1 MIDPVRALPIV
12 AALAAGVVVLLGVWR
27 ARRAATAVAAWQPGA
42 APASR
47 RGWTRPLALAVAA
60 AAVVVAAVG
69 HGPGRE
75 RRAPAGQLVPVV
87 FALDVSRSME
97 VADAEPTRRTAGE
110 VLVQRLVQRPDA
122 LNAGLIVFAGEAVV
136 VCPLTTDTTAQRLAL
151 AETPLLRE
159 TLIGGSAL
167 APAIG
172 AAVEALPR
180 QRRSAVVLVSD
191 GDDTAGELDAV
202 LATAVAQ
209 GVVVHAV
216 GVGTPEGRMMPVRRA
231 DVGRTEGTVEQRVA
245 RLDEDRLRE
254 IARTTGGSYLRWD
267 GSDASLRAVERLLAD
282 DGIAAPASRLPFA
295 WVQASLL
302 VAFLALAVEP
312 WLGRSRRG

>member
-1 MIDPVRALPIV
+1 MDPTRVLQITAVIAGSLVALLGSWRARRAV
-12 AALAAGVVVLLGVWR
+12 AALAAWPHESSPSRPRRGWLRPLVLTT
-27 ARRAATAVAAWQPGA
+27 AAVAA
-42 APASR
+42 
-47 RGWTRPLALAVAA
+47 
-60 AAVVVAAVG
+60 VVAAIG

-97 VADAEPTRRTAGE
+97 VADAAPTRRTAGE
-110 VLVQRLVQRPDA
+110 ALVQRLVQRPDA

-136 VCPLTTDTTAQRLAL
+136 VCPLTTDTAAQRLAL

-159 TLIGGSAL
+159 SLVGGSAL
-167 APAIG
+167 GPALG

-180 QRRSAVVLVSD
+180 ARRSAVVLVSD
-191 GDDTAGELDAV
+191 GDDTAGELDTV
-202 LATAVAQ
+202 LATAVQ
-209 GVVVHAV
+209 RGVVVHAV

-231 DVGRTEGTVEQRVA
+231 DGGRVEGTVEQRVT

-254 IARTTGGSYLRWD
+254 IARVTGGSYLRWD

-282 DGIAAPASRLPFA
+282 DRVADPASRLPMA

-312 WLGRSRRG
+312 WLGRRRRG

>member
-1 MIDPVRALPIV
+1 MDPARVLPFA
-12 AALAAGVVVLLGVWR
+12 AALAGSLVLGLALWR
-27 ARRAATAVAAWQPGA
+27 ARRAALALAAWSHGV
-42 APASR
+42 PASR
-47 RGWTRPLALAVAA
+47 PRRGWLRPLVLAIAVS
-60 AAVVVAAVG
+60 AAVVAAIG

-97 VADAEPTRRTAGE
+97 VGDAAPTRRTAGE
-110 VLVQRLVQRPDA
+110 ALVQRLVQRPDA

-180 QRRSAVVLVSD
+180 ARRSAVVLVSD
-191 GDDTAGELDAV
+191 GDDTGGELDRV
-202 LATAVAQ
+202 LAAAVAR

-216 GVGTPEGRMMPVRRA
+216 GVGTPEGRMMPVRRVDA
-231 DVGRTEGTVEQRVA
+231 GRTEGTVEQRVA
-245 RLDEDRLRE
+245 RLDEARLRE
-254 IARTTGGSYLRWD
+254 IARTTGGTYLRWD

-282 DGIAAPASRLPFA
+282 DRAAEPASRVPLP

-312 WLGRSRRG
+312 WLGRSLRA